1 MRQTL
6 FDQIDVEPIRNGAG
20 MISPAYQLKVNE
32 VLERS
37 TANKIAQAR
46 PSKSPKTW
54 LISVGEGE
62 GWVDVHKGF
71 NDDNQLRNLAVQSRQ
86 LRFHPPPAQV
96 GLVSKAAPLP
106 KHLSPYLPDRRPR
119 HAPGI

>member
-1 MRQTL
+1 
-6 FDQIDVEPIRNGAG
+6 

-54 LISVGEGE
+54 LISVCEDE
-62 GWVDVHKGF
+62 GWVDVHNGF
-71 NDDNQLRNLAVQSRQ
+71 NDDNQVRNQAVQSRK
-86 LRFHPPPAQV
+86 LRFHPSPAQV
-96 GLVSKAAPLP
+96 GLVSKATPPP

>member
-54 LISVGEGE
+54 LISVCDGYGL
-62 GWVDVHKGF
+62 VDVHKGF
-71 NDDNQLRNLAVQSRQ
+71 NDDNQVRNLAVEPREF
-86 LRFHPPPAQV
+86 RFHPSPAQV
-96 GLVSKAAPLP
+96 GLVSKATPPP

>member
-1 MRQTL
+1 
-6 FDQIDVEPIRNGAG
+6 
-20 MISPAYQLKVNE
+20 MISPAYQLKVIE

-54 LISVGEGE
+54 LISVCEGE

-71 NDDNQLRNLAVQSRQ
+71 NDDNQVRNLAVEPREF
-86 LRFHPPPAQV
+86 RFHPSPAQV
-96 GLVSKAAPLP
+96 GLVSEAALLP
-106 KHLSPYLPDRRPR
+106 KHLNACLPDHRLR
-119 HAPGI
+119 HAP